1 MSTDD
6 GAPMPDLDHAAPVP
20 VDWTAELVEQLA
32 WHWDEHLR
40 ERLAGMTD
48 DEYFWEPVADC
59 WSVRPRGTSSAP
71 VAVGGGAMTIDFAI
85 PEPDPAP
92 VTTIAW
98 RIGHLLVGVLGE
110 RLASHLG
117 GAPVSY
123 DTYSY
128 PETAD
133 AALARL
139 DVLVQAWLAGVR
151 GLGDAGLARPCGP
164 AEGPFADAPLA
175 KLVLHI
181 HREMIHHLA
190 EIALLRDL
198 YAHRG

>member
-6 GAPMPDLDHAAPVP
+6 GAPLPDFDRTAPRK
-20 VDWTAELVEQLA
+20 VDWNAELVEQLA
-32 WHWDEHLR
+32 WHWDEQLR
-40 ERLAGMTD
+40 GRLAGMTD
-48 DEYFWEPVADC
+48 DEYFWEPVPDC

-98 RIGHLLVGVLGE
+98 RLGHVLVGVLGE
-110 RLASHLG
+110 RLASHFG

-123 DTYSY
+123 ESYDY

-133 AALARL
+133 AALTRL
-139 DVLVQAWLAGVR
+139 DTLVQAWLDAVR
-151 GLGDAGLARPCGP
+151 GLGEDGLTRPCGP

-175 KLVLHI
+175 TLVLHI

-190 EIALLRDL
+190 EVALLRDL
-198 YAHRG
+198 YAHRP

>member
-1 MSTDD
+1 
-6 GAPMPDLDHAAPVP
+6 MPDFDHTSPVP
-20 VDWTAELVEQLA
+20 VDWNAELVEQLA

-40 ERLAGMTD
+40 GRLAGMTD
-48 DEYFWEPVADC
+48 DEYFWEPVSDC

-71 VAVGGGAMTIDFAI
+71 LAVGGGAMTIDFAI

-98 RIGHLLVGVLGE
+98 RVGHLLVGVLGE
-110 RLASHLG
+110 RLASHFG

-123 DTYSY
+123 ESYDY

-133 AALARL
+133 AALERL
-139 DVLVQAWLAGVR
+139 DVLVQAWLTAVR
-151 GLGDAGLARPCGP
+151 GLGDDGLSRPCGP

-190 EIALLRDL
+190 EVALLRDL
-198 YAHRG
+198 YAHRT